1 MLVKQVSVFLENK
14 FGRLADV
21 SRILGENS
29 IDIRALSI
37 ADTTEYG
44 ILRIIVDKPDYAV
57 QVLKEK
63 GFSVRTTEVIAV
75 SVADKPGGL
84 LQTLEVLK
92 NASIPIEYMYAFI
105 GNIEQDKAIVILR
118 VDDTQKA
125 VRTLQENNIEIYPS
139 AKIYNL

>member
-14 FGRLADV
+14 SGRLADV
-21 SRILGENS
+21 SRILGENN

-37 ADTTEYG
+37 ADTAEYG

-57 QVLKEK
+57 QILKEK

-75 SVADKPGGL
+75 GVADKPGGL
-84 LQTLEVLK
+84 LETLEILK
-92 NASIPIEYMYAFI
+92 QANIPIEYMYAFI
-105 GNIEQDKAIVILR
+105 GNIEKDKAIVILR

-125 VRTLQENNIEIYPS
+125 IQVLQENGIELYPS
-139 AKIYNL
+139 SKIYNL

>member
-14 FGRLADV
+14 FGRLSDV

-92 NASIPIEYMYAFI
+92 NAGIPIEYMYAFI